1 MIVVL
6 TLIWG
11 SSFIMLKRVL
21 EVFTPPQVF
30 SGRMMT
36 AALVLFPFAIKELR
50 KIPKEKWLPLIIFAL
65 LANLFT
71 TLLYA
76 TAQTRL
82 DSALNGMINTLTPLM
97 TMVVG
102 GLFYRQSI
110 RIFQILGL
118 LIGVFGAGLLIFQAG
133 EGQINGVNAFALIAV
148 MATLLNGFTVN
159 IVRFNLAGLSVMQ
172 LSSISFLIIS
182 PIAVGYALYSGFF
195 PIAFGSPQGLG
206 ALGFLVILGALGN
219 ALALLMLSKLIQI
232 SSPVFA
238 TLTTYLIP
246 IVALYWGYQD
256 GEIITPLE
264 IGAMGLILVSVYMAD
279 RFEKEETEETEEV
292 EQVAK

>member
-21 EVFTPPQVF
+21 EVFSPPQVF

-36 AALVLFPFAIKELR
+36 AALVLFPFAIREFR
-50 KIPKEKWLPLIIFAL
+50 RIPKEKWLPLIAFAFM
-65 LANLFT
+65 ANLFT

-97 TMVVG
+97 TLVVG
-102 GLFYRQSI
+102 VMFYRQSV
-110 RIFQILGL
+110 RVLQILGL
-118 LIGVFGAGLLIFQAG
+118 LIGVAGAGMLIFQAG

-148 MATLLNGFTVN
+148 LATLFNGFTVN
-159 IVRFNLAGLSVMQ
+159 IVRFNLAGLSVIQ

-182 PIAVGYALYSGFF
+182 PLAVGYALYSGFF
-195 PIAFGSPQGLG
+195 PLALGSTEGL
-206 ALGFLVILGALGN
+206 AAAGFLVILGAFGN
-219 ALALLMLSKLIQI
+219 ALALLLLSKLIQI

-256 GEIITPLE
+256 GEIISSTE
-264 IGAMGLILVSVYMAD
+264 IGAMALILLSVYMVD
-279 RFEKEETEETEEV
+279 RFEKEEVEEEGP
-292 EQVAK
+292 